1 MKSDFGKIKKKI
13 FFKIIL
19 STILTS
25 IIGLV
30 ITLVLI
36 DGALQEPFANFF
48 VSLTRRLFQVDR
60 EQAINVYRRIFWNNK
75 QIIMTAGFIA
85 MLLVF
90 IYFGMT
96 KFTRYFD
103 EIGEGVNELTEAR
116 EEPIHLSS
124 ELKFME
130 DKLNSVKTALKERT
144 VEAEKS
150 EQRKND
156 LVVYLAHDLKTP
168 LTSVIGYLSL
178 LSEIPDMPE
187 QQREKY
193 TQVALNKAYRLESL
207 INEFFEITRF
217 NSQTIVLNKERI
229 NLNLLLEQMAD
240 EFYPTL
246 EQKNLSISLESDA
259 DLLLYADPDKIARVF
274 NNLLK
279 NACAYSFADTKIEI
293 SVKEISKGLAE
304 ISFQNH
310 GKQIPPEALSTI
322 FEKFYRLDS
331 ARSSFD
337 GGSGL
342 GLAIAKEIVELHY
355 GSIHAESSEE
365 FTRFVVTLP
374 CEHAGKATNIKPD
387 NPDHAEGIDI
397 DDL

>member
-1 MKSDFGKIKKKI
+1 MKRDFGKIKKKI

-19 STILTS
+19 STFLTS
-25 IIGLV
+25 ILGLL
-30 ITLVLI
+30 IALLLI
-36 DGALQEPFANFF
+36 DGALQEPFADLFIK
-48 VSLTRRLFQVDR
+48 LTRRLFQVDQ

-103 EIGEGVNELTEAR
+103 EIGEGVNELTDET
-116 EEPIHLSS
+116 EQPIHLSS

-130 DKLNSVKTALKERT
+130 DKLNSVKNTLKERT
-144 VEAEKS
+144 TEAEKS

-187 QQREKY
+187 TQREKY
-193 TQVALNKAYRLESL
+193 TSIALTKAYRLESL

-246 EQKNLSISLESDA
+246 EQKNLSISLETDA
-259 DLLLYADPDKIARVF
+259 DLLLYADPEKIARVF

-279 NACAYSFADTKIEI
+279 NACAYSFENTQIRIAVQE
-293 SVKEISKGLAE
+293 VSKGLAE

-310 GKQIPPEALSTI
+310 GKRIPKEALSTI

-342 GLAIAKEIVELHY
+342 GLAIAKEIVELHC
-355 GSIHAESSEE
+355 GSIRAESNEE
-365 FTRFVVTLP
+365 FTRFLVTLP
-374 CEHAGKATNIKPD
+374 CEHAGQAAGSEQDQSPPSTD
-387 NPDHAEGIDI
+387 IDI
-397 DDL
+397 PI

>member
-1 MKSDFGKIKKKI
+1 MRSDFGKIKKKI

-19 STILTS
+19 STFLTS
-25 IIGLV
+25 IIGLL
-30 ITLVLI
+30 ITLLLI

-48 VSLTRRLFQVDR
+48 IGLTRRVFQVDQD
-60 EQAINVYRRIFWNNK
+60 QAIEVYRRIFWDNK
-75 QIIMTAGFIA
+75 QLIMMAGFIA
-85 MLLVF
+85 MLMVF
-90 IYFGMT
+90 IYFGMS

-103 EIGEGVNELTEAR
+103 EIGEGVNELTHEDDKL
-116 EEPIHLSS
+116 IHLSS

-130 DKLNSVKTALKERT
+130 DKLNSVKKTLKERT
-144 VEAEKS
+144 EEAEKS

-168 LTSVIGYLSL
+168 LTSIIGYLSL

-187 QQREKY
+187 AQREKY
-193 TQVALNKAYRLESL
+193 TSIALKKAYRLENL

-217 NSQTIVLNKERI
+217 NSQTIVLNKEWI

-246 EQKNLSISLESDA
+246 EQKNLSVSIEA
-259 DLLLYADPDKIARVF
+259 AGDLLLYADPDKIARVF
-274 NNLLK
+274 NNLFK
-279 NACAYSFADTKIEI
+279 NACAYSYENTQIRITVTEI
-293 SVKEISKGLAE
+293 SSGLAE
-304 ISFQNH
+304 ISFQNY
-310 GKQIPPEALSTI
+310 GKKIPREALSTI

-342 GLAIAKEIVELHY
+342 GLAIAKEIVELHC
-355 GSIHAESSEE
+355 GSIRAESNDE
-365 FTRFVVTLP
+365 FTRFLVTLP
-374 CEHAGKATNIKPD
+374 CEHPKPD
-387 NPDHAEGIDI
+387 ADWKTEKSPQIDQKEEHK
-397 DDL
+397 